1 MVDTP
6 VPERPLDPQ
15 KLLRLA
21 NLAREVLEE
30 TRRMDPQTSTT
41 NDLASLYGRVQDQLK
56 GALPE
61 RLADEL
67 DAMQLDLPFK
77 DGASTEEVRMVYSG
91 LIGWLGGLFQGL
103 QASILAGGARPLELE
118 PGDAGLAGE
127 IPGGPIPPAPGSPGL
142 QPHRP
147 ADDRRGEGYL

>member
-1 MVDTP
+1 
-6 VPERPLDPQ
+6 
-15 KLLRLA
+15 LLRLA

-41 NDLASLYGRVQDQLK
+41 NDLASLYRRVQDQLK

-77 DGASTEEVRMVYSG
+77 DGANTDEVRMVYSG

-118 PGDAGLAGE
+118 PSDQGLAGE
-127 IPGGPIPPAPGSPGL
+127 IPGAPVPPSPGSPGL

-147 ADDRRGEGYL
+147 PSTEDRRGEGYL